1 MTQDQLTL
9 LLEYISNEISLQAV
23 RASGLAWQ
31 PQLDMRTELK
41 TKLLASVVVEK
52 LPSISNKSKDS
63 PVPHDG
69 ANKFSHLMID
79 MLLFAARAGH
89 NMSEFPNLRCRAQQ
103 EAYNWFVLNGYFKMV
118 DLIPS
123 VALTV
128 KGSLLVNKI
137 LNTTVD

>member
-1 MTQDQLTL
+1 MTQNQLSMIF
-9 LLEYISNEISLQAV
+9 EYIHNESALSALRSCGMPFQVEIDKRGELHV
-23 RASGLAWQ
+23 KL
-31 PQLDMRTELK
+31 RTTIE
-41 TKLLASVVVEK
+41 AEK

-69 ANKFSHLMID
+69 ANKFSPLMID
-79 MLLFAARAGH
+79 MLMFAAHSGH
-89 NMSEFPNLRCRAQQ
+89 EFSKFPGLNYQAQQ
-103 EAYNWFVLNGYFKMV
+103 EAYNWFVINGYFKMV
-118 DLIPS
+118 DLMPS